1 MMNNNYKRLLIDAF
15 GMEGEFELTELI
27 TMAADKAMS
36 ELTDREEKI
45 VRYYY
50 GINSDMKTHTLE
62 ETGVEFGV
70 TRSRIR
76 QIISKSSRKLRHP
89 SRLKYIKFAMSSEN
103 VFQLLFDACAK
114 IKDLEERCNVLQER
128 IKMLTD
134 NDEEDSDIIYGM
146 SIEELDLSI
155 RTFRCLLRAG
165 IQTVGDLINMDSAE
179 LISVRNLGKK
189 SYIEIAEAMNS
200 NFGTSFT
207 TNDEKI
213 DNMICQ
219 KNAKKKVVVDDGR

>member
-1 MMNNNYKRLLIDAF
+1 MNNNYKRLLTDAF

-76 QIISKSSRKLRHP
+76 QIISKASRKLRHP
-89 SRLKYIKFAMSSEN
+89 SRLRYIKFAMSSEN

-114 IKDLEERCNVLQER
+114 IKDIEERCNVLQER
-128 IKMLTD
+128 IKILTD

-165 IQTVGDLINMDSAE
+165 IQTVGDLIDMDSAE

-213 DNMICQ
+213 DNMISQ
-219 KNAKKKVVVDDGR
+219 KNAKKKVVVDDGQ

>member
-1 MMNNNYKRLLIDAF
+1 MTTNNNYKRLLIDAF
-15 GMEGEFELTELI
+15 GMDGEFKLTELI

-62 ETGVEFGV
+62 ETGIEFGV

-76 QIISKSSRKLRHP
+76 QIICKSSRKLRHP
-89 SRLKYIKFAMSSEN
+89 SRLRYIKFAMSSDN
-103 VFQLLFDACAK
+103 IFQLLFDACAK

-128 IKMLTD
+128 IKILTD
-134 NDEEDSDIIYGM
+134 NDNDEDSEIIYGM

-165 IQTVGDLINMDSAE
+165 IQTVGDLINMNSAE

-189 SYIEIAEAMNS
+189 SYIEVAEAMNS

-213 DNMICQ
+213 DNMISQ
-219 KNAKKKVVVDDGR
+219 KNAKKKVVIE

>member
-1 MMNNNYKRLLIDAF
+1 MMNNNYKRLLTDAF
-15 GMEGEFELTELI
+15 GMDGNFELTELI

-76 QIISKSSRKLRHP
+76 QIISKASRKLRHP
-89 SRLKYIKFAMSSEN
+89 SRLRYIKFAMSSEN

-128 IKMLTD
+128 IKILTD
-134 NDEEDSDIIYGM
+134 NDENSDIIYGM
-146 SIEELDLSI
+146 SIEELDLSV
-155 RTFRCLLRAG
+155 RTFHCLLRAG
-165 IQTVGDLINMDSAE
+165 KQTVGDLINMDSDE
-179 LISVRNLGKK
+179 LLSIRNLGKK
-189 SYIEIAEAMNS
+189 SYIEIAEAMNY
-200 NFGTSFT
+200 NFGTSFI
-207 TNDEKI
+207 TNNEKI
-213 DNMICQ
+213 DDMISQ
-219 KNAKKKVVVDDGR
+219 KNAKKKVAIE